1 MFPAPPVEN
10 DCYAD
15 LVDERGSHAD
25 ILKFASKADIVV
37 CCLAMNS
44 ETAGIVNNDFIS
56 VMRKGAI
63 LINISRGGLLDYDA
77 VLTHLK
83 SGHLGGLGI
92 DVAWTEPFDPDDAIL
107 KFPDVIITPHVA
119 GVTELSYRYMGKVVG
134 DVALQLHAGEPF
146 AGIEIV
152 N

>member
-44 ETAGIVNNDFIS
+44 ETVRLLFLTVLSGNHVLSNDQY
-56 VMRKGAI
+56 I
-63 LINISRGGLLDYDA
+63 LQAY
-77 VLTHLK
+77 T
-83 SGHLGGLGI
+83 
-92 DVAWTEPFDPDDAIL
+92 
-107 KFPDVIITPHVA
+107 
-119 GVTELSYRYMGKVVG
+119 
-134 DVALQLHAGEPF
+134 
-146 AGIEIV
+146 
-152 N
+152 